1 MMDDSRTPRRSMLAG
16 IGAAVAAFAFG
27 AGGADAQ
34 TRHASFQPARHPQD
48 EWFDQVPGRH
58 RTIIDCAMPNTA
70 AGGLFSANNL
80 YEANRTGYQLG
91 DKDLAIV
98 VCLRHF
104 ATPFAYTD
112 AVWTKYGAAFSGLLQ
127 FTDPKTKE
135 APTVNVLNASG
146 YGPLLPNMG
155 ITLSQLVARGT
166 QFAVCNM
173 ATQEISAAVAGRMKL
188 DPKAVY
194 HDFVSNLIPSSHL
207 AAAGV
212 VAVNRAQ
219 EYGYTLLTMV

>member
-1 MMDDSRTPRRSMLAG
+1 MNDRQTRRRSMLTG
-16 IGAAVAAFAFG
+16 VGATVAALAVG
-27 AGGADAQ
+27 SGRAEAQ
-34 TRHASFQPARHPQD
+34 ARRAAFQPARHPQD
-48 EWFDQVPGRH
+48 EWFDQVPGQH
-58 RTIIDCAMPNTA
+58 RTIIDCAMPNAA

-80 YEANRTGYQLG
+80 YEANRTGYQLA
-91 DKDLAIV
+91 DRDLAIV

-112 AVWTKYGAAFSGLLQ
+112 AVWTKYGDAISRLLQ
-127 FTDPKTKE
+127 FTDPKTKM
-135 APTVNVLNASG
+135 APTVNVLNTSG

-155 ITLSQLVARGT
+155 ITVSQLAARGT

-173 ATQEISAAVAGRMKL
+173 ATQEISGAVANRMKL

-194 HDFVSNLIPSSHL
+194 NDFVSNLVPNSHL

-219 EYGYTLLTMV
+219 EYGYTLLTVV

>member
-1 MMDDSRTPRRSMLAG
+1 MDDIRTPRRSMLAG
-16 IGAAVAAFAFG
+16 VAAAVGAFAFG
-27 AGGADAQ
+27 AGTAEAQ
-34 TRHASFQPARHPQD
+34 TRRAVFQPARHPQD
-48 EWFDQVPGRH
+48 EWFDTVPGRH

-70 AGGLFSANNL
+70 AGGIFSAHNL
-80 YEANRTGYQLG
+80 YEANKTGYQLG

-112 AVWTKYGAAFSGLLQ
+112 AVWAKYGEAFSALLQ
-127 FTDPKTKE
+127 FTDPKTKN
-135 APTVNVLNASG
+135 APTVNVLNTSG

-155 ITLSQLVARGT
+155 ITLSQLIARGT

-173 ATQEISAAVAGRMKL
+173 ATQEVSGVVAARMKL
-188 DPKAVY
+188 DPKVVY
-194 HDFVSNLIPSSHL
+194 NDFVSNLIPNSHL

-219 EYGYTLLTMV
+219 EYGYTLLTVV

>member
-1 MMDDSRTPRRSMLAG
+1 MDDIRTPRRSVLAG
-16 IGAAVAAFAFG
+16 VGAAVAAFAFG
-27 AGGADAQ
+27 AGGAEAQ
-34 TRHASFQPARHPQD
+34 AQRAVFQAARHPQD
-48 EWFDQVPGRH
+48 EWFNQVPGRH
-58 RTIIDCAMPNTA
+58 RTIIDCATPNTA
-70 AGGLFSANNL
+70 AAGIYSANNL
-80 YEANRTGYQLG
+80 YEANKTGYQLA

-112 AVWTKYGAAFSGLLQ
+112 AVWAKYGEAFGALLQ

-135 APTVNVLNASG
+135 APTINVLNTSG

-155 ITLSQLVARGT
+155 VTLSQLIARGT

-173 ATQEISAAVAGRMKL
+173 ATQELSGIVAGRMKL

-194 HDFVSNLIPSSHL
+194 NDFVSNLIPNSHL

-219 EYGYTLLTMV
+219 EYGYTLLTVV